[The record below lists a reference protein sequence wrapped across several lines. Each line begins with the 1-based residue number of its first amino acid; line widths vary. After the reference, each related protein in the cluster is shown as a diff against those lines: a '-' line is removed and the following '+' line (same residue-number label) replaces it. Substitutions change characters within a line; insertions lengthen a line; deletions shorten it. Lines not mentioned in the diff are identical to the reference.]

1 MKLELD
7 KIRTTVDVAAGFAS
21 DGKLVS
27 SWAFGYVRTK
37 GNAKGNEGTIITT
50 NGDVGFEANFEIKE
64 SDKDSEFLIPM
75 DRFKSL
81 VRDFPQGEMNLTIS
95 ADKILVK
102 AKKSKYTM
110 PTNPVADYNFLNMDK
125 TFSKF
130 SISASKLA
138 DALEKMKICTS
149 SDKADVP
156 ELRGICISIED
167 DADIAGTNRRRVGY
181 YNIGKDV
188 ISNSDKV
195 KKEIIIP
202 EFAINMLLPLLK
214 NYSLNVDVLVS
225 DKLAQFV
232 FNNGYKVT
240 TRIID
245 GKFPDYKKFVSLN
258 MNPHEVV
265 IIKNDLLNAL
275 KRCQGILKNNTINF
289 KIKDK
294 GLVISGAESDRGECE
309 ENIEIIN
316 KDGVEF
322 EANYCI
328 DYFIDGI
335 KLINSDEIV
344 IRLDSDRLKPIG
356 ITEYNGNMS
365 YIYAMMGLRE

>member
-27 SWAFGYVRTK
+27 HWAFGYVRT
-37 GNAKGNEGTIITT
+37 KGNEGTIITT

-64 SDKDSEFLIPM
+64 NDKDSEFLIPM

-81 VRDFPQGEMNLTIS
+81 VRDFPQGEMNLSINE
-95 ADKILVK
+95 DKILVK

-110 PTNPVADYNFLNMDK
+110 PTMSVKDYNFLNMDDK
-125 TFSKF
+125 FIKF

-149 SDKADVP
+149 TDKADIP

-188 ISNSDKV
+188 IVNENKV
-195 KKEIIIP
+195 KKDIIIP
-202 EFAINMLLPLLK
+202 ETTIGILLPLLK

-225 DKLAQFV
+225 DNLAQFI

-258 MNPHEVV
+258 MNPYEIVA
-265 IIKNDLLNAL
+265 IKNDLLNAL
-275 KRCQGILKNNTINF
+275 KRCQGILKNNIINF

-294 GLVISGAESDRGECE
+294 TMTISGSESDRGECE
-309 ENIEIIN
+309 ENIEINN

-322 EANYCI
+322 EANYCL
-328 DYFIDGI
+328 DYFIDGV
-335 KLINSDEIV
+335 KLINSDEVV

-356 ITEYNGNMS
+356 ITEYNGNMN